1 MKKREI
7 YDHLAEIYLSAP
19 KKKKAKIGKFS
30 QFKQAFLISVV
41 VGVTFFIAASAVK
54 IPRGVSQMALVVQ
67 AEPVKINYNLGVI
80 KKEIYSLDLSNLD
93 LAKFKAIG
101 FSLRKTNPR
110 DRVHLRVELQS
121 SFKEIAQ
128 VYIDDVRDKWEEF
141 KLSFNEFP
149 GISDWSRLT
158 RVAFVVEEWNTRD
171 KKGIVYLDDVK
182 FLK

>member
-7 YDHLAEIYLSAP
+7 YDHLADIYLSTP
-19 KKKKAKIGKFS
+19 KKKKTKAAKFS

-41 VGVTFFIAASAVK
+41 VGVTFFIAVSIVR
-54 IPRGVSQMALVVQ
+54 IPRGSSQIALVVQ

-93 LAKFKAIG
+93 LAKFKTVG

-110 DRVHLRVELQS
+110 DNIHLRVELRS
-121 SFKEIAQ
+121 SFNEISEI
-128 VYIDDVRDKWEEF
+128 YIDNITNRWQEF
-141 KLSFNEFP
+141 KLAFNEFP

-158 RVAFVVEEWNTRD
+158 RISFVMEEWNTRE